1 MEENRCPQCG
11 ANVDAGAY
19 ACKYCGAPLQQAQP
33 AQQPVQ
39 PPVQQPY
46 AAPQQPVQPP
56 VQQPYAAPQQ
66 PVQPPYAVPQQPY
79 VVQQPVMVPA
89 GYPQKSKM
97 AAGLLGIFLGGFGV
111 HNFYLGY
118 TGKAVAQLLITIL
131 TCGFGGFVSGIWGLV
146 EGIMILT
153 GSIAVDGKNVPLKD

>member
-39 PPVQQPY
+39 PPVQQP
-46 AAPQQPVQPP
+46 
-56 VQQPYAAPQQ
+56 
-66 PVQPPYAVPQQPY
+66 
-79 VVQQPVMVPA
+79 VQQPVMVPA

-97 AAGLLGIFLGGFGV
+97 AAGLLGIFLGGLGV

-118 TGKAVAQLLITIL
+118 TGKAVAQLLISLL
-131 TCGFGGFVSGIWGLV
+131 TCGFGAFVSGIWGLV

>member
-33 AQQPVQ
+33 
-39 PPVQQPY
+39 VQQP
-46 AAPQQPVQPP
+46 AQP

-66 PVQPPYAVPQQPY
+66 PVQPPYAAPQQPY

-97 AAGLLGIFLGGFGV
+97 AADVAGAADQDRLAV
-111 HNFYLGY
+111 KRGY
-118 TGKAVAQLLITIL
+118 GQ
-131 TCGFGGFVSGIWGLV
+131 SGR
-146 EGIMILT
+146 T
-153 GSIAVDGKNVPLKD
+153 

>member
-39 PPVQQPY
+39 PPVQQP
-46 AAPQQPVQPP
+46 
-56 VQQPYAAPQQ
+56 VQQPYAA
-66 PVQPPYAVPQQPY
+66 PQQPY

-97 AAGLLGIFLGGFGV
+97 AAGLLGIFLGGLGV

-118 TGKAVAQLLITIL
+118 TGKAVAQLLISL
-131 TCGFGGFVSGIWGLV
+131 GSPAVSVRLCPASGGLWKVS
-146 EGIMILT
+146 
-153 GSIAVDGKNVPLKD
+153 

>member
-1 MEENRCPQCG
+1 MSACAENHIFQEGLYMEENRCPQCG

-39 PPVQQPY
+39 PPVQQP
-46 AAPQQPVQPP
+46 
-56 VQQPYAAPQQ
+56 VQQPYAA
-66 PVQPPYAVPQQPY
+66 PQQPY

-97 AAGLLGIFLGGFGV
+97 AAGLLGIFLGGLGV

-118 TGKAVAQLLITIL
+118 TGKAVAQLLISLL
-131 TCGFGGFVSGIWGLV
+131 TCGFGAFVSGIWGLV

>member
-39 PPVQQPY
+39 PPVQQP
-46 AAPQQPVQPP
+46 
-56 VQQPYAAPQQ
+56 VQQPYAA
-66 PVQPPYAVPQQPY
+66 PQQPY

-97 AAGLLGIFLGGFGV
+97 AAGLLGIFLGGLGV

-118 TGKAVAQLLITIL
+118 TGKAVAQLLISLL
-131 TCGFGGFVSGIWGLV
+131 TCGFGAFVSGIWGLV

>member
-1 MEENRCPQCG
+1 MEENRCQQCG

-39 PPVQQPY
+39 PPVQQP
-46 AAPQQPVQPP
+46 
-56 VQQPYAAPQQ
+56 VQQPYAA
-66 PVQPPYAVPQQPY
+66 PQQPY

-97 AAGLLGIFLGGFGV
+97 AAGLLGIFLGGLGV

-118 TGKAVAQLLITIL
+118 TGKAVAQLLISLL
-131 TCGFGGFVSGIWGLV
+131 TCGFGAFVSGIWGLV

>member
-33 AQQPVQ
+33 
-39 PPVQQPY
+39 VQQP
-46 AAPQQPVQPP
+46 AQP

-66 PVQPPYAVPQQPY
+66 PVQPPYAAPQQPY
-79 VVQQPVMVPA
+79 VVQQPLMVTA
-89 GYPQKSKM
+89 GYPQKSKI
-97 AAGLLGIFLGGFGV
+97 AAGLLGIFLGSLGV

-118 TGKAVAQLLITIL
+118 TGKAVAQLLISLL
-131 TCGFGGFVSGIWGLV
+131 TCGVCAFVSGIWGLV

>member
-39 PPVQQPY
+39 PPVQQP
-46 AAPQQPVQPP
+46 
-56 VQQPYAAPQQ
+56 VQQPYAA
-66 PVQPPYAVPQQPY
+66 PQQPY

-97 AAGLLGIFLGGFGV
+97 AAGLLGIFLGGLGV

-118 TGKAVAQLLITIL
+118 TGKAVAQLLISLL
-131 TCGFGGFVSGIWGLV
+131 TCGFGAFVSGIWGLV
-146 EGIMILT
+146 EGFMILT

>member
-39 PPVQQPY
+39 PPVQQP
-46 AAPQQPVQPP
+46 
-56 VQQPYAAPQQ
+56 VQQPYAA
-66 PVQPPYAVPQQPY
+66 PQQPY

-97 AAGLLGIFLGGFGV
+97 AAGLLGIFLGSLGV

-118 TGKAVAQLLITIL
+118 TGKAVAQLLISLL
-131 TCGFGGFVSGIWGLV
+131 TCGVCAFVSGIWGLV